1 MKKTLLL
8 LCLMASFSIFAQ
20 DPVVQNDVF
29 DEIPKNSGSD
39 CSCSHWMNKDLGD
52 QGETSGSGL
61 TTPNKAVKFDN
72 LEADLIYQE
81 VEVLANTEYKL
92 TYAVRINDDIDPAV
106 TPSSLEMRILKGS
119 GYEAGYSIVY
129 YTDATL
135 KPSSG
140 FGYTDIAVAELA
152 GNNIIIETVSY
163 PGNTDY
169 TVYEFTFNSGS
180 ETSIAIMGRGIGRPT
195 TAPDDGKPYDWS
207 SGEEEIRLDYLTL
220 INQDALS
227 TQDFFASSLKI
238 YPNPAKTT
246 ITIKSPDQT
255 QIDSVEL
262 YNILGLRVL
271 STTNLVNDSIDVSE
285 MATGVYLLK
294 VNAGTNSVTKR
305 IVIE

>member
-246 ITIKSPDQT
+246 ITIKSADQT

>member
-152 GNNIIIETVSY
+152 ANNIIIETVSY

-227 TQDFFASSLKI
+227 TQDFFTSSLKI

>member
-163 PGNTDY
+163 PG
-169 TVYEFTFNSGS
+169 
-180 ETSIAIMGRGIGRPT
+180 
-195 TAPDDGKPYDWS
+195 
-207 SGEEEIRLDYLTL
+207 
-220 INQDALS
+220 
-227 TQDFFASSLKI
+227 
-238 YPNPAKTT
+238 
-246 ITIKSPDQT
+246 
-255 QIDSVEL
+255 
-262 YNILGLRVL
+262 
-271 STTNLVNDSIDVSE
+271 
-285 MATGVYLLK
+285 
-294 VNAGTNSVTKR
+294 
-305 IVIE
+305 